1 VRQVSFTLL
10 ISKKE
15 WVNGKKVALVR
26 EELAIVILGRDL
38 LEEAVVQRYHHLD
51 NGWTPLS
58 LILFLKL
65 TECGCTL
72 KTIQKDN
79 LQKAFI
85 TKAMQKTTALKTNQV
100 LLGTEI
106 LRSRFL
112 EIA

>member
-51 NGWTPLS
+51 NG
-58 LILFLKL
+58 
-65 TECGCTL
+65 
-72 KTIQKDN
+72 
-79 LQKAFI
+79 
-85 TKAMQKTTALKTNQV
+85 
-100 LLGTEI
+100 
-106 LRSRFL
+106 
-112 EIA
+112 